1 MQKFRII
8 CFTIEQYLK
17 KLSYNQ
23 TEVKNKCHLIAL
35 FTIRT
40 MVILFIIYLFFLIF
54 SIYSLKVF
62 LFLSILSLLCNI
74 INIII
79 YKDLEIEKYFSSD
92 KVIYDRVNK
101 RTMVENSIWFN
112 LFIVIFY
119 IISMLTFRFVIVY
132 DEQLLKS
139 VLFIIIFISLIFIT
153 SWRINEFITSYII
166 EYNFTINFT
175 FVKSKYR
182 RRLWI
187 YLRNRSEVLKRIAND
202 EKLFKIEEIK
212 EQDSG
217 LVSFSE
223 IELVKN
229 EIKNLT
235 TKQLEFI
242 LFKDK
247 LPVFNKNNI
256 LSKRVFY
263 SFGAVL
269 IFFGQEIKTFFL
281 NIGSGFIQCF
291 SYEKFIQTLIN
302 DINENF
308 DIFVLLVILLFLYI
322 ILPIFWLLK
331 KIIIFFLN
339 YRQTTIDDYLN
350 DMLKEELKNRYEKLN
365 IKLKIKNKIE
375 ISD

>member
-1 MQKFRII
+1 MQKLRII

-17 KLSYNQ
+17 KLSYKQ
-23 TEVKNKCHLIAL
+23 KEVKNKCHLIAL

-40 MVILFIIYLFFLIF
+40 IVFLFIIYLFFLIF
-54 SIYSLKVF
+54 SIYSFKVF

-74 INIII
+74 INVII

-92 KVIYDRVNK
+92 KAIYDRVNK
-101 RTMVENSIWFN
+101 KTMIENSIWVN
-112 LFIVIFY
+112 LFIGIFY
-119 IISMLTFRFVIVY
+119 IISMLIYRFVIVY
-132 DEQLLKS
+132 DEQLLNS
-139 VLFIIIFISLIFIT
+139 VLFIIISISLIFIT
-153 SWRINEFITSYII
+153 SWRINDFITSYII

-182 RRLWI
+182 RRVWI

-202 EKLFKIEEIK
+202 EKLFNIEEIK

-235 TKQLEFI
+235 TEQLEFI

-247 LPVFNKNNI
+247 LPVFKKNNI
-256 LSKRVFY
+256 LSKRVLY

-269 IFFGQEIKTFFL
+269 IFFSQDIKNFFF
-281 NIGSGFIQCF
+281 NIGSGFMQCF
-291 SYEKFIQTLIN
+291 SYEKTIQTLFN

-308 DIFVLLVILLFLYI
+308 DFFVILAIFLFLYI
-322 ILPIFWLLK
+322 IIPIFWLLK

-350 DMLKEELKNRYEKLN
+350 DMLKEELKNRKEKLN
-365 IKLKIKNKIE
+365 FKIKIKNKIE